1 MTIKAGD
8 KVPAVKLK
16 SMTKDGIKD
25 FTTDDI
31 FKGKKVAI
39 FGLPGA
45 FTPTCSAKHLP
56 GFVNHY
62 DALKAKGVD
71 TVACV
76 SVNDAFV
83 MDAWGKAQNVGD
95 KVMMLADGN
104 ADFAKALGI
113 EMDGTGFGMGPRM
126 KRFSMYVVDGEVK
139 SFNLE
144 KPGAFEVS
152 NVETIGVAGMA
163 FDPAPFD
170 VVRFGRRQ
178 QRLPQIDVL
187 DRFLV
192 GGFPAAALPAMHP
205 FGDAV
210 AHVDAVGPQ
219 PHAGGPFERL
229 ERFDRRRQFHAV
241 VGRRVFA
248 ARQFLFDPAKAQQRA
263 PTAGTRIAAA
273 SAVGEDFDCRIRVR
287 AVGGHVGAPFSMP

>member
-1 MTIKAGD
+1 MTVQAGD
-8 KVPAVKLK
+8 RVPAVKLK

-25 FTTDDI
+25 FTTDDL

-71 TVACV
+71 LVACV

-104 ADFAKALGI
+104 ADFAKAMGI
-113 EMDGTGFGMGPRM
+113 EMDGTGFGMGLRM
-126 KRFSMYVVDGEVK
+126 KRFSMYVVDGTIK

-152 NVETIGVAGMA
+152 TVETMLT
-163 FDPAPFD
+163 
-170 VVRFGRRQ
+170 Q
-178 QRLPQIDVL
+178 
-187 DRFLV
+187 V
-192 GGFPAAALPAMHP
+192 G
-205 FGDAV
+205 
-210 AHVDAVGPQ
+210 
-219 PHAGGPFERL
+219 
-229 ERFDRRRQFHAV
+229 
-241 VGRRVFA
+241 
-248 ARQFLFDPAKAQQRA
+248 
-263 PTAGTRIAAA
+263 
-273 SAVGEDFDCRIRVR
+273 
-287 AVGGHVGAPFSMP
+287 

>member
-113 EMDGTGFGMGPRM
+113 EMDGTGFGDASRLIRPL
-126 KRFSMYVVDGEVK
+126 S
-139 SFNLE
+139 
-144 KPGAFEVS
+144 
-152 NVETIGVAGMA
+152 GVQNA
-163 FDPAPFD
+163 
-170 VVRFGRRQ
+170 
-178 QRLPQIDVL
+178 
-187 DRFLV
+187 DR
-192 GGFPAAALPAMHP
+192 
-205 FGDAV
+205 
-210 AHVDAVGPQ
+210 
-219 PHAGGPFERL
+219 
-229 ERFDRRRQFHAV
+229 
-241 VGRRVFA
+241 
-248 ARQFLFDPAKAQQRA
+248 AR
-263 PTAGTRIAAA
+263 
-273 SAVGEDFDCRIRVR
+273 R
-287 AVGGHVGAPFSMP
+287 AVGVFLFSSRAWRRWRRGQARRRVRFRCGRHGL

>member
-56 GFVNHY
+56 GFVEKA
-62 DALKAKGVD
+62 DAFRAKGID

-95 KVMMLADGN
+95 KVLMLADGN
-104 ADFAKALGI
+104 ADLTKALGI
-113 EMDGTGFGMGPRM
+113 EMDGTGYGMGLRM
-126 KRFSMYVVDGEVK
+126 KRFSMYVVDGTVK

-152 NVETIGVAGMA
+152 NAETM
-163 FDPAPFD
+163 
-170 VVRFGRRQ
+170 
-178 QRLPQIDVL
+178 L
-187 DRFLV
+187 
-192 GGFPAAALPAMHP
+192 
-205 FGDAV
+205 
-210 AHVDAVGPQ
+210 
-219 PHAGGPFERL
+219 
-229 ERFDRRRQFHAV
+229 
-241 VGRRVFA
+241 
-248 ARQFLFDPAKAQQRA
+248 AQ
-263 PTAGTRIAAA
+263 
-273 SAVGEDFDCRIRVR
+273 V
-287 AVGGHVGAPFSMP
+287 